1 MENQKNNFKYY
12 IGVKFSSATR
22 TYYFGTD
29 IDDLSVDQKVVVET
43 VRGKEIATTVSALID
58 ISDYHSPLPL
68 APILRIAT
76 DVDMR
81 FHEQNKIDAAEA
93 EKIFIEEAQKLNL
106 DMHLIKGEYTLDKAK
121 VTFTYAAD
129 DRVDF
134 RELLKVL
141 AYRLRTRIDL
151 RQIGPRDK
159 AKMVGGLGLCGLEL
173 CCSKFLNEFDGVSIN
188 RAKNQ
193 MLAINIP
200 KLSGQCGKLI
210 CCLKYEDDTYTK
222 EKEAFPSIN
231 ETLEIDNKQFVVT
244 SFNII
249 SRKINLSY
257 EEENIT
263 LTLDEFNAKK
273 YPQKDNDKPFK
284 KKKFFNNKNKK
295 YEKK

>member
-1 MENQKNNFKYY
+1 MEENKNKFKYY
-12 IGVKFSSATR
+12 IGVKFLNASR
-22 TYYFGTD
+22 TYFFGTD
-29 IDDLSVDQKVVVET
+29 IEDISVDQLVVVET
-43 VRGKEIATTVSALID
+43 VRGKELANTVTALID
-58 ISDYHSPLPL
+58 INDYDSPLPL

-76 DVDMR
+76 DNDIKWA
-81 FHEQNKIDAAEA
+81 EQNKKDAADA
-93 EKIFIEEAQKLNL
+93 ERIFIEEAQKLNL

-121 VTFTYAAD
+121 ITFTYSAD

-159 AKMVGGLGLCGLEL
+159 AKIVGGIGLCGLEL

-222 EKEAFPSIN
+222 EKEAFPNIN
-231 ETLEIDNKQFVVT
+231 ETLVIDDKTFVVN
-244 SFNII
+244 SYNII
-249 SRKINLSY
+249 SKKINLSF
-257 EEENIT
+257 EDEMIS
-263 LTLDEFNAKK
+263 LSLDEFNAKK
-273 YPQKDNDKPFK
+273 YPPKEKEDFHK
-284 KKKFFNNKNKK
+284 KKKYFSKRNKN
-295 YEKK
+295 EKK

>member
-1 MENQKNNFKYY
+1 MEENKNKFKYY
-12 IGVKFSSATR
+12 IGVKFLNASR
-22 TYYFGTD
+22 TYFFGTD
-29 IDDLSVDQKVVVET
+29 IEDISVDQLVVVET
-43 VRGKEIATTVSALID
+43 VRGKELANTVTALID
-58 ISDYHSPLPL
+58 INDYDSPLPL

-76 DVDMR
+76 DNDIKWA
-81 FHEQNKIDAAEA
+81 EQNKKDAAEA
-93 EKIFIEEAQKLNL
+93 ERIFIEEAQKLNL

-121 VTFTYAAD
+121 ITFTYSAD

-159 AKMVGGLGLCGLEL
+159 AKIVGGIGLCGLEL

-222 EKEAFPSIN
+222 EKEAFPNIN
-231 ETLEIDNKQFVVT
+231 ETLVIDDKTFVVN
-244 SFNII
+244 SYNII
-249 SRKINLSY
+249 SKKINLSF
-257 EEENIT
+257 EDEMIS
-263 LTLDEFNAKK
+263 LSLDEFNAKK
-273 YPQKDNDKPFK
+273 YPPKEKEDFHK
-284 KKKFFNNKNKK
+284 KKKYFSKRNKN
-295 YEKK
+295 EKK

>member
-1 MENQKNNFKYY
+1 MEENTNKFKYY
-12 IGVKFSSATR
+12 IGVKFLNGSR
-22 TYYFGTD
+22 TYFFGTD
-29 IDDLSVDQKVVVET
+29 IEDISVDQLVVVET
-43 VRGKEIATTVSALID
+43 VRGKELAITVTALID
-58 ISDYHSPLPL
+58 INDYNSPLPL

-76 DVDMR
+76 DNDIKWA
-81 FHEQNKIDAAEA
+81 EQNKKDALDAER
-93 EKIFIEEAQKLNL
+93 IFVEEAKKLNL
-106 DMHLIKGEYTLDKAK
+106 EMHLIKGEYTLDKAK
-121 VTFTYAAD
+121 ITFTYSAD

-159 AKMVGGLGLCGLEL
+159 AKIVGGIGLCGLEL

-222 EKEAFPSIN
+222 EKEAFPNIN
-231 ETLEIDNKQFVVT
+231 ETLVIDDKTFTVN
-244 SFNII
+244 SYNII
-249 SRKINLSY
+249 SKKINLSY
-257 EEENIT
+257 EDEMIS
-263 LTLDEFNAKK
+263 LSLDEFNAKK
-273 YPQKDNDKPFK
+273 YPPKEKENFHK
-284 KKKFFNNKNKK
+284 KKKYFSKRNKN
-295 YEKK
+295 EKK

>member
-1 MENQKNNFKYY
+1 MEDNKNKFKYY
-12 IGVKFSSATR
+12 VGVKFSSASR

-29 IDDLSVDQKVVVET
+29 IDDICVDQKVVVET
-43 VRGKEIATTVSALID
+43 VRGKEVATTVTALID
-58 ISDYHSPLPL
+58 INDYNSPLPL
-68 APILRIAT
+68 APIIRIAT
-76 DVDMR
+76 DVDIR
-81 FHEQNKIDAAEA
+81 FLEQNKIDALEA
-93 EKIFIEEAQKLNL
+93 EKIFNEEARKLNL

-121 VTFTYAAD
+121 ITFTYAAD

-159 AKMVGGLGLCGLEL
+159 AKLVGGIGLCGLEL

-222 EKEAFPSIN
+222 EKELYPSIN
-231 ETLEIDNKQFVVT
+231 ETLKIDGKDFVVN
-244 SFNII
+244 SYNIV
-249 SRKINLSY
+249 SKKINLSF

-263 LTLDEFNAKK
+263 LSLEEFNAKK
-273 YPQKDNDKPFK
+273 YPPKEEKQFK
-284 KKKFFNNKNKK
+284 KKKFFNNKNKHH
-295 YEKK
+295 EKK

>member
-1 MENQKNNFKYY
+1 MEENKNKFKYY
-12 IGVKFSSATR
+12 IGVKFLNASR
-22 TYYFGTD
+22 TYFFGTD
-29 IDDLSVDQKVVVET
+29 IEDISVDQLVVVET
-43 VRGKEIATTVSALID
+43 VRGKELANTVTALID
-58 ISDYHSPLPL
+58 INDYDSPLPL

-76 DVDMR
+76 DNDIKWA
-81 FHEQNKIDAAEA
+81 EQNKKDAAEA
-93 EKIFIEEAQKLNL
+93 ERIFIEEAQKLNL

-121 VTFTYAAD
+121 ITFTYSAD

-159 AKMVGGLGLCGLEL
+159 AKIVGGIGLCGLEL

-222 EKEAFPSIN
+222 EKEAFPNIN
-231 ETLEIDNKQFVVT
+231 ETLVIDDKTFVVN
-244 SFNII
+244 SYNII
-249 SRKINLSY
+249 SKKINLSY
-257 EEENIT
+257 EDEMIS
-263 LTLDEFNAKK
+263 LSLDEFNAKK
-273 YPQKDNDKPFK
+273 YPPKEKEDFHK
-284 KKKFFNNKNKK
+284 KKKYFSKRNKN
-295 YEKK
+295 EKK

>member
-1 MENQKNNFKYY
+1 MEENKNKFKYY
-12 IGVKFSSATR
+12 IGVKFLNASR
-22 TYYFGTD
+22 TYFFGTD
-29 IDDLSVDQKVVVET
+29 IEDISVDQLVVVET
-43 VRGKEIATTVSALID
+43 VRGKELANTVTALID
-58 ISDYHSPLPL
+58 INDYDSPLPL

-76 DVDMR
+76 DNDIKWA
-81 FHEQNKIDAAEA
+81 EQNKKDAAEA

-121 VTFTYAAD
+121 ITFTYSAD

-159 AKMVGGLGLCGLEL
+159 AKIVGGIGLCGLEL

-222 EKEAFPSIN
+222 EKEAFPNIN
-231 ETLEIDNKQFVVT
+231 ETLVIDDKTFVVN
-244 SFNII
+244 SYNII
-249 SRKINLSY
+249 SKKINLSF
-257 EEENIT
+257 EDEMIS
-263 LTLDEFNAKK
+263 LSLDEFNAKK
-273 YPQKDNDKPFK
+273 YPPKEKEDFHK
-284 KKKFFNNKNKK
+284 KKKYFSKRNKN
-295 YEKK
+295 EKK

>member
-1 MENQKNNFKYY
+1 MEENKNKFKYY
-12 IGVKFSSATR
+12 IGVKFLNASR
-22 TYYFGTD
+22 TYFFGTD
-29 IDDLSVDQKVVVET
+29 IEDISVDQLVVVET
-43 VRGKEIATTVSALID
+43 VRGKELANTVTALID
-58 ISDYHSPLPL
+58 INDYDSPLPL

-76 DVDMR
+76 DNDIKWA
-81 FHEQNKIDAAEA
+81 EQNKKDAADA
-93 EKIFIEEAQKLNL
+93 ERIFIEEAQKLNL

-121 VTFTYAAD
+121 ITFTYSAD

-159 AKMVGGLGLCGLEL
+159 AKIVGGIGLCGLEL

-222 EKEAFPSIN
+222 EKEAFPNIN
-231 ETLEIDNKQFVVT
+231 ETLVIDDKTFVVN
-244 SFNII
+244 SYNII
-249 SRKINLSY
+249 SKKINLSF
-257 EEENIT
+257 EDEMIS
-263 LTLDEFNAKK
+263 LSLDEFNTKK
-273 YPQKDNDKPFK
+273 YPPKEKEDFHK
-284 KKKFFNNKNKK
+284 KKKYFSKRNKN
-295 YEKK
+295 EKK

>member
-1 MENQKNNFKYY
+1 MEENKNKFKYY
-12 IGVKFSSATR
+12 IGVKFLNASR
-22 TYYFGTD
+22 TYFFGTD
-29 IDDLSVDQKVVVET
+29 IEDISVDQLVVVET
-43 VRGKEIATTVSALID
+43 VRGKELANTVTALID
-58 ISDYHSPLPL
+58 INDYDSPLPL

-76 DVDMR
+76 DNDIKWA
-81 FHEQNKIDAAEA
+81 EQNKKDAADA

-121 VTFTYAAD
+121 ITFTYSAD

-134 RELLKVL
+134 REFLKVL

-159 AKMVGGLGLCGLEL
+159 AKIVGGIGLCGLEL

-222 EKEAFPSIN
+222 EKEAFPNIN
-231 ETLEIDNKQFVVT
+231 ETLVIDDKTFVVN
-244 SFNII
+244 SYNII
-249 SRKINLSY
+249 SKKINLSY
-257 EEENIT
+257 EDEMIS
-263 LTLDEFNAKK
+263 LSLDEFNAKK
-273 YPQKDNDKPFK
+273 HPPKEKEDFHK
-284 KKKFFNNKNKK
+284 KKKYFSKRNKN
-295 YEKK
+295 EKK